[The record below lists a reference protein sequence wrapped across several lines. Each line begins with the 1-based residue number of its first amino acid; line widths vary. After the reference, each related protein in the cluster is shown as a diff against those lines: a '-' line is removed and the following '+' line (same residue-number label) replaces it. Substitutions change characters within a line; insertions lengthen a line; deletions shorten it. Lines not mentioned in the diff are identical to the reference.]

1 MGLHPVEWRGPK
13 LEGLTLDLGDL
24 TPLPTDLAIN
34 NAFYSSVQEQGGTHS
49 RLDLLP
55 VTDGIV
61 YHLQGHL
68 GRNFHPHL
76 PSSAG
81 FQNHHHVQGESRV
94 DMRIRRDAPQS
105 PLQGQSA
112 RSENCHVLGGDHMP
126 LRHILPVHPIA
137 GGSGRKHAR
146 VQSSGDRWMPGNHI
160 LLPLLPGI
168 AGPMRGRGDL
178 AQLKHVNVKIEKVEP
193 EVSTPLIL
201 PRRTV
206 SLPTDLTPFE
216 EFEDVKSPPKP
227 LAMPVTID
235 LSDTESDGSVI
246 CWKGDGIGEQVVS
259 KDIGVQSS
267 TTPYVTGES
276 LPDRENSNH
285 PSCHLKA
292 KKGGVGKYPACPVNP
307 LKRKCSVIDLDSIID
322 LEARQV
328 DFREAA
334 DLSGSEEST
343 ITRGFSANGS
353 LVKQPECAELPMRKS
368 SSQVDG
374 NSDSPSQQLGT
385 VTDLRELSDLHI
397 EDLAKESDQQYVFDF
412 AHDTDGEALEELMF
426 DDDEEL
432 EPEFLL
438 GDNGDIDQE
447 FVLSS
452 FDTRCDGLIP
462 NPKDYQDEVPSWY
475 ISQSEGSE
483 ELNRRSAPVNT
494 EQETYLGAVHSKVIE
509 QGRGNAMQMS
519 QATIPF
525 RDTNHQLVPL
535 SDRWG
540 QATSEVAAQ
549 NPQQEPSQPARTDLN
564 LSIYCETLPND
575 TADAVQALCKFV
587 QASNDRGVFQPPPTS
602 IGMTAQVASQ
612 DAATWTPN
620 SVVDSVSVAPS
631 VAERDVVAENG
642 AVTVRSNAKND
653 VLVPKPEPVEFDK
666 HGVTNITPAEPLKRE
681 WPENNAVGPVV
692 DSRDTV
698 INALKMF
705 EQGRV
710 QMLQEQVN
718 ADPNGK
724 RVRADL
730 KVACSMRKAGF
741 WQNES
746 RPIGECPGVK
756 VGDCFTY
763 RIEMAIIGLH
773 RAVQA
778 GIAVVSADYC
788 RYRKPVAG
796 SVVIGVNDTYKDDK
810 DMGETVVYSGQ
821 GGLCADKSGTY
832 QDQKLVRGNL
842 ALSNSY
848 ELGLPVRLIRGHK
861 IQGTSTG
868 ILYSYDGLYKV
879 IHMNYDVGVHK
890 NMVYTFHLQRIP
902 GQPPIHPPNVASL
915 LYPANVVAYPMPL
928 NSHASL
934 PSSSQVPQSGGQDWI
949 GEAMR
954 SQGVSF
960 QPSTSQTPNFGV
972 GSWTG
977 HSPSSQPPQSQNVE
991 WTRSQPPQSQN
1002 VEWTS
1007 SQPPQSQ
1014 NVEWTS
1020 SQPPQSQNVE
1030 WTDEYEEKPTLYL
1043 LPRSNQP

>member
-24 TPLPTDLAIN
+24 TPLPTDLTIN
-34 NAFYSSVQEQGGTHS
+34 NGHALYSSVQEQVGTHS
-49 RLDLLP
+49 RVDLIP

-61 YHLQGHL
+61 FHLQGHL
-68 GRNFHPHL
+68 GRNVHPHL
-76 PSSAG
+76 PGSAG
-81 FQNHHHVQGESRV
+81 SQNNHHVQGESRV
-94 DMRIRRDAPQS
+94 DMKIGRDAPQS
-105 PLQGQSA
+105 PLQGQFA
-112 RSENCHVLGGDHMP
+112 GSENSRVLAVDQMPGRHVL
-126 LRHILPVHPIA
+126 PVNPIA
-137 GGSGRKHAR
+137 GGSGRKHTR
-146 VQSSGDRWMPGNHI
+146 VQSSGDRWILDKNV

-168 AGPMRGRGDL
+168 AGPERGRGDL
-178 AQLKHVNVKIEKVEP
+178 AQLKNVNVKIEKVEP
-193 EVSTPLIL
+193 EDSTPLIL

-216 EFEDVKSPPKP
+216 DFEDVKSPSKP

-246 CWKGDGIGEQVVS
+246 CWKGDGIGDQVVS
-259 KDIGVQSS
+259 KDLGVRSS
-267 TTPYVTGES
+267 PIPNFTGET
-276 LPDRENSNH
+276 LPDRESSQHLSNH
-285 PSCHLKA
+285 VIA
-292 KKGGVGKYPACPVNP
+292 KKGGAAKYPACNVPCNP

-322 LEARQV
+322 LEAQQV
-328 DFREAA
+328 DSREAA
-334 DLSGSEEST
+334 DPSGSEEST

-353 LVKQPECAELPMRKS
+353 LVKQPECSELPLGKS
-368 SSQVDG
+368 SSQVVHELPDG
-374 NSDSPSQQLGT
+374 KSDPPSQQLGT
-385 VTDLRELSDLHI
+385 VTDLQVISDLHM

-412 AHDTDGEALEELMF
+412 AHDTDGEAMEELMF

-432 EPEFLL
+432 EPEFML

-462 NPKDYQDEVPSWY
+462 NPKDYQEEVPSWY
-475 ISQSEGSE
+475 ISQSGGSE
-483 ELNRRSAPVNT
+483 ELNRRSASVNT
-494 EQETYLGAVHSKVIE
+494 QQVTNLGAVHSKVIE
-509 QGRGNAMQMS
+509 QGRGNAMQVS
-519 QATIPF
+519 QAPIPF

-535 SDRWG
+535 RERWG
-540 QATSEVAAQ
+540 QPTTEVAAQ
-549 NPQQEPSQPARTDLN
+549 NPQLGQSQSARTNLN
-564 LSIYCETLPND
+564 ISSFCETLPND

-602 IGMTAQVASQ
+602 IGITAQVTSQ
-612 DAATWTPN
+612 DAATGTPS
-620 SVVDSVSVAPS
+620 SVIDSVSVAPS
-631 VAERDVVAENG
+631 VVERDVVADNG
-642 AVTVRSNAKND
+642 AVTVRSNEKND
-653 VLVPKPEPVEFDK
+653 VFVPKPEPVEFDT
-666 HGVTNITPAEPLKRE
+666 HRVTNITPAVPLKRE
-681 WPENNAVGPVV
+681 WRENNAVGPVM

-710 QMLQEQVN
+710 QMLQDQVN

-730 KVACSMRKAGF
+730 KVACSMRKTGL

-788 RYRKPVAG
+788 PYRKPVAG

-821 GGLCADKSGTY
+821 GGLCGDKSGTY

-842 ALSNSY
+842 ALANSL

-915 LYPANVVAYPMPL
+915 LYPANVVAYPVPL
-928 NSHASL
+928 NSHAGL
-934 PSSSQVPQSGGQDWI
+934 PSSSQVPQNGGQDWI

-954 SQGVSF
+954 SQGVPY

-972 GSWTG
+972 GPWTG
-977 HSPSSQPPQSQNVE
+977 HSPSAQALQSQNVG
-991 WTRSQPPQSQN
+991 
-1002 VEWTS
+1002 
-1007 SQPPQSQ
+1007 
-1014 NVEWTS
+1014 
-1020 SQPPQSQNVE
+1020 

-1043 LPRSNQP
+1043 LPRGSQL